1 MSSVTTPEVTLPS
14 DSPEARAY
22 NRAKRRIEIG
32 DLAIGIGFLVVLLA
46 TGWTNSL
53 RDLATRMSPE
63 HYVLR
68 LFYYVLFL
76 SILSKLLG
84 LALDIYGFRLEHRFH
99 LSNQRMGSWIKDE
112 IKGWMLGLVMGAVLA
127 EIVYALIQAS
137 PEHWWIYA
145 WLIFLGLFIFFAQI
159 APVVL
164 FPLFY
169 KFVPLQNEEL
179 KQRLVRLGER
189 AGTRVR
195 GVYEWKLSEK
205 SKKANAALTGLGNT
219 RRIILAD
226 TLLQGYSDDEIE
238 AVLAHE
244 LGHHVHGHILKSI
257 AVEALVTLVGFWA
270 ADAVLRYAINQQS
283 MFEHLSDFANL
294 PLLVLVAS
302 VLSLLLMPALN
313 AYSRFTERQAD
324 RYCWKSVSSI
334 APYVSAMEKLNKQNL
349 AESHPSR
356 LVEILF
362 HSHPPISKR
371 IAAAEEWARTHQPHL
386 AT

>member
-112 IKGWMLGLVMGAVLA
+112 IKGWMLGLVMGAILA

-137 PEHWWIYA
+137 PEQWWLYA
-145 WLIFLGLFIFFAQI
+145 WLIFLGLFVFFAQI

-195 GVYEWKLSEK
+195 GV
-205 SKKANAALTGLGNT
+205 
-219 RRIILAD
+219 
-226 TLLQGYSDDEIE
+226 
-238 AVLAHE
+238 
-244 LGHHVHGHILKSI
+244 
-257 AVEALVTLVGFWA
+257 
-270 ADAVLRYAINQQS
+270 
-283 MFEHLSDFANL
+283 
-294 PLLVLVAS
+294 
-302 VLSLLLMPALN
+302 
-313 AYSRFTERQAD
+313 
-324 RYCWKSVSSI
+324 
-334 APYVSAMEKLNKQNL
+334 
-349 AESHPSR
+349 
-356 LVEILF
+356 
-362 HSHPPISKR
+362 
-371 IAAAEEWARTHQPHL
+371 
-386 AT
+386 